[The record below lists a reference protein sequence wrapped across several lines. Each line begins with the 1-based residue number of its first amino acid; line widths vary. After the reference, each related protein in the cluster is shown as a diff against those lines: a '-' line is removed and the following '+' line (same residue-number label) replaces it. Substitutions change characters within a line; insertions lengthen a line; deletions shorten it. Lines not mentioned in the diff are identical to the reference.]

1 MWVRCLDAASGGF
14 SVVMTREG
22 SSRERGRRARVSAP
36 DQRFALLRCR
46 CGVTPSPAIVG
57 ARRVDVAPPDDLT
70 PTKMRWRRKWKW
82 R

>member
-1 MWVRCLDAASGGF
+1 MHVGPLSRRSSGL

-22 SSRERGRRARVSAP
+22 SSRERGRGARVSAP
-36 DQRFALLRCR
+36 DQRFALLR

-57 ARRVDVAPPDDLT
+57 ARRVDVAPSEI
-70 PTKMRWRRKWKW
+70 RWRQKWKW

>member
-1 MWVRCLDAASGGF
+1 M
-14 SVVMTREG
+14 
-22 SSRERGRRARVSAP
+22 SAP
-36 DQRFALLRCR
+36 DQRFALLR